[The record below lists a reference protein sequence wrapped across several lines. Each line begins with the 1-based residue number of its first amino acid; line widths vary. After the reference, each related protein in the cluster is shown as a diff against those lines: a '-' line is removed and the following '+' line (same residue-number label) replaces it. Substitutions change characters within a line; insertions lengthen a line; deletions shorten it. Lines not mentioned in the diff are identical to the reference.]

1 MLTFVKHCSID
12 VMSYVI
18 EEVKHC
24 LIDVMAYVIEEV
36 KHCSIDVMAYVIEE
50 VNHDVNF
57 GDRLM
62 YIAMSYDSLNCS
74 PLPMRLFFL
83 LHTRPFRLTGCP
95 WLLPKSLSTP
105 R

>member
-12 VMSYVI
+12 VMAYVV

-24 LIDVMAYVIEEV
+24 SIDVMAYVVEEV

-50 VNHDVNF
+50 VNHEVYFVQLFIDFPGRNF
-57 GDRLM
+57 DT
-62 YIAMSYDSLNCS
+62 
-74 PLPMRLFFL
+74 LPMRLFFL
-83 LHTRPFRLTGCP
+83 VHTRPFRLTGCP

-105 R
+105 I